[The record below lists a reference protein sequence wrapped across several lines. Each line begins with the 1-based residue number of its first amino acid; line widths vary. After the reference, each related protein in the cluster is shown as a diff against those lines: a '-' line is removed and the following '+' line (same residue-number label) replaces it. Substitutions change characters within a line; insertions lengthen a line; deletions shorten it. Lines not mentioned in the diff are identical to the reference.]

1 MSAIDPPAADA
12 GRAETEDEFESGGND
27 GISLS
32 GGPVTNTGAIV
43 AGGDN
48 RVTVRRTGSVRGA
61 RATGPGHPLTSTGA
75 LVSGSGH
82 ELEVEDT
89 GDVVPGAP
97 DPGAEPAPG
106 RDPDPDVE
114 PGRGPGGAGSPG

>member
-1 MSAIDPPAADA
+1 MNTAESNVTGPEPEPEDPGADEP
-12 GRAETEDEFESGGND
+12 RND

-48 RVTVRRTGSVRGA
+48 RVTVRRTGAVRGTRDA
-61 RATGPGHPLTSTGA
+61 GRGHPLTSTGA

-89 GDVVPGAP
+89 GDVEPADAAA
-97 DPGAEPAPG
+97 DPGEG
-106 RDPDPDVE
+106 R
-114 PGRGPGGAGSPG
+114 SPGERSTPDQP

>member
-1 MSAIDPPAADA
+1 MNAAEPNVTGPEPEDPDADEP
-12 GRAETEDEFESGGND
+12 RND

-48 RVTVRRTGSVRGA
+48 RVTVRRTGAVRGTRDA
-61 RATGPGHPLTSTGA
+61 GRGHPLTSTGA

-82 ELEVEDT
+82 EVELEDT
-89 GDVVPGAP
+89 GDV
-97 DPGAEPAPG
+97 EPADAAAADVGEG
-106 RDPDPDVE
+106 R
-114 PGRGPGGAGSPG
+114 SPGERSGPDQP